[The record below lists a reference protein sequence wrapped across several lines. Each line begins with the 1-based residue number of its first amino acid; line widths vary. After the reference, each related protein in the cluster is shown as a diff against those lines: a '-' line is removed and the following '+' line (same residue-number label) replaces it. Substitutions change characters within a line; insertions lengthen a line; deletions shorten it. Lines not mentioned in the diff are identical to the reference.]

1 MLARTGGSLSDFI
14 CPPAWLAAWLPR
26 EARRIMISQSGTS
39 GSSSAATKLSVNAS
53 LLRQK
58 EEEGRGREEGP
69 SVWGGSR
76 GNASFMYLPPLS
88 LSLSLLS
95 KLCVARSLSLSLLSC
110 ETAVHHFPFSH
121 LRLLLQRTDGRTNGL
136 ERSINLW
143 DTSHSVSHSLP
154 SHLTLLHPLDAAAQ
168 SGRRAAK
175 YALLEHRIH
184 RRGGAR
190 RECRCRYL
198 QAFFVHRRP

>member
-1 MLARTGGSLSDFI
+1 M
-14 CPPAWLAAWLPR
+14 
-26 EARRIMISQSGTS
+26 
-39 GSSSAATKLSVNAS
+39 
-53 LLRQK
+53 
-58 EEEGRGREEGP
+58 
-69 SVWGGSR
+69 
-76 GNASFMYLPPLS
+76 
-88 LSLSLLS
+88 
-95 KLCVARSLSLSLLSC
+95 
-110 ETAVHHFPFSH
+110 HHFPFSH

-184 RRGGAR
+184 RRGGGNADADICKHFLSTGGLSSDKWPFFFFFSPSLFLFPQPINTERGPEMESIEAIRPLRPTANKPSSTLLPSLPLAR
-190 RECRCRYL
+190 SLR
-198 QAFFVHRRP
+198 V